1 MVITIEPG
9 IYVPPDSS
17 FPKEFHNIGIRIEV
31 RDVYPRFTADYSCLH
46 FGFQDEVLVQN
57 DHAIILSINAP
68 KEVCLFVDLEFL

>member
-31 RDVYPRFTADYSCLH
+31 RGVYPRFTADYSCPQLY
-46 FGFQDEVLVQN
+46 FQDEVLIQK
-57 DHAIILSINAP
+57 DHAIVLSINAP
-68 KEVCLFVDLEFL
+68 KEVCLFVDPEFL

>member
-31 RDVYPRFTADYSCLH
+31 RDVYPHSTDYLCLL
-46 FGFQDEVLVQN
+46 FQDEVLVQN
-57 DHAIILSINAP
+57 DHAVILSINAP
-68 KEVCLFVDLEFL
+68 KEVCLFVGLKVFRD